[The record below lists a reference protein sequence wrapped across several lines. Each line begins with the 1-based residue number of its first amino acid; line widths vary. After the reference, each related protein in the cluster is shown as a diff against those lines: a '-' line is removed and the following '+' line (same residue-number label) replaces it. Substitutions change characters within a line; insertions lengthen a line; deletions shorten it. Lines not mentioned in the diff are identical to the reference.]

1 MWSYAAAIFAMAV
14 AAEAAGLGGVPH
26 PTIMLENIVFI
37 VLLLAFVAIALKGFV
52 RRPHWSLTTFNHSG
66 DLK

>member
-52 RRPHWSLTTFNHSG
+52 RRPPWSLPTFNHSG